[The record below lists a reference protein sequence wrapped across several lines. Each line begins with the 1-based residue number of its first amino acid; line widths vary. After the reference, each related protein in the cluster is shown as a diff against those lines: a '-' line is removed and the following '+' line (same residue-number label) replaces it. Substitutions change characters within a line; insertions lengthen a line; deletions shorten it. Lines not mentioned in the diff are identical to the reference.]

1 MRSMLLSR
9 LIAGLVVAAGL
20 ALAGAPA
27 VAAPPRPAPLSE
39 ADRADLARVTQYLNS
54 IKTMSARFQQYSNN
68 GGTATGV
75 LYLSRPGH
83 MRFEYDAPT
92 PILLVADGMFVI
104 YYDKSLNQTS
114 YLPIGS
120 TPAWFLLRD
129 NITLNDVTVTKFER
143 GPGVIRVSM
152 VVTKEPDNGTVSMTF
167 GDHPLELKQWAVTD
181 PTGKTTTVVLV
192 DPRIGAPVDP
202 NLFVFKEPSK
212 RARNGGG

>member
-1 MRSMLLSR
+1 MPLSR
-9 LIAGLVVAAGL
+9 LLAGLVVAAGL
-20 ALAGAPA
+20 LAAAPA
-27 VAAPPRPAPLSE
+27 PVLAAPPRAAPLSQE
-39 ADRADLARVTQYLNS
+39 DRADLNRVTQYLNS
-54 IKTMSARFQQYSNN
+54 IKTMSARFQQFSNN

-143 GPGVIRVSM
+143 GPGSLRVSM
-152 VVTKEPDNGTVSMTF
+152 VVTKEPDNGTVTLTF
-167 GDHPLELKQWAVTD
+167 SDKPLALKQWAVTD

-192 DPRIGAPVDP
+192 DPRIGGPIDP
-202 NLFVFKEPSK
+202 NLFVFKEPKKDRS
-212 RARNGGG
+212 GG

>member
-1 MRSMLLSR
+1 MLLSR
-9 LIAGLVVAAGL
+9 LLAGLVLAAGI
-20 ALAGAPA
+20 AVASVPAPA
-27 VAAPPRPAPLSE
+27 APRPAQLTQE
-39 ADRADLARVTQYLNS
+39 DRADLERVTQYLNS
-54 IKTMSARFQQYSNN
+54 IKTMSARFQQYSSN

-114 YLPIGS
+114 YLPISS

-129 NITLNDVTVTKFER
+129 NITLNDVTVTKMER

-152 VVTKEPDNGTVSMTF
+152 VMTKEPDNGTVTLTLS
-167 GDHPLELKQWAVTD
+167 DKPLELKQWSVTD

-192 DPRIGAPVDP
+192 DPRIGGPVDP

-212 RARNGGG
+212 KNRSGGG